1 MSTENL
7 AEKQMDLT
15 GQRVAVIG
23 LARSGMAAARFL
35 LARGVAVVGADAKP
49 AAELTEEAHQLT
61 ELGGEFVPGLTER
74 AQLGTVDLAV
84 ISPGVP
90 HPHPILEALRAEG
103 VRVIGETEL
112 AYRFCGAPIIAVSG
126 TNGKGSTTVMIG
138 KMLAAAEIPHLV
150 AGNIGLPLISQ
161 IDRTHEVAFVVLE
174 VSSFQMESTELFRP
188 YIAIL
193 LNISP
198 DHLDRHPDFDSYLH
212 AKSRMFLNQRP
223 SDWAL
228 ISLDDPGLQPLAADL
243 TARYLSFSFDRREAN
258 ARVQGEA
265 LVVEIEPGAPEVVAQ
280 TSDLAVCGTHFVR
293 DALAAAL
300 AARLAGA
307 SPAAIRAGLRAFE
320 PSDHLL
326 QIVGTVSGVSF
337 VDDSKATNV
346 ASALADLECLGR
358 PLIVI
363 AGGLGKN
370 VDFHEFG
377 RRLGEECEAVCLI
390 GESRH
395 LLAEAIGERTQRI
408 LCDSLENAVETA
420 FRLAPEGGT
429 VALLPGC
436 ASFDMFRDQAD
447 RGQVFVRCVRQLSYE
462 YATTGE
468 SHNSSGPS
476 A

>member
-1 MSTENL
+1 MENL
-7 AEKQMDLT
+7 EEKSLPIE
-15 GQRVAVIG
+15 GRRIAVIG

-35 LARGVAVVGADAKP
+35 LAQGAAVIGADAKP

-61 ELGGEFVPGLTER
+61 ELGGQFVADFR
-74 AQLGTVDLAV
+74 DRSQLGEIDLVV

-90 HPHPILEALRAEG
+90 HPHPVLEVLRAEG
-103 VRVIGETEL
+103 VPVIGEMEL
-112 AYRFCGAPIIAVSG
+112 AYRFCGSPIIAISG

-138 KMLAAAEIPHLV
+138 EMLAAAGIPHLV

-161 IDRTHEVAFVVLE
+161 IDRTREVAFVVLE

-188 YIAIL
+188 YISIL

-198 DHLDRHPDFDSYLH
+198 DHLDRHPDFASYLS
-212 AKSRMFLNQRP
+212 AKSRMFMNQRP
-223 SDWAL
+223 SDWAI

-243 TARYLSFSFDRREAN
+243 TAQYLSFSFDQPGAN
-258 ARVQGEA
+258 ARVEDEA
-265 LVVEIEPGAPEVVAQ
+265 LVLEIEPGAPESVAQ
-280 TSDLAVCGTHFVR
+280 VSDLQVCGEHFVR

-307 SPAAIRAGLRAFE
+307 SPAAIRQGLRNFE

-326 QIVGTVSGVSF
+326 QNVGTVAGVTF

-358 PLIVI
+358 PVIVI
-363 AGGLGKN
+363 AGGVGKN

-377 RRLGEECEAVCLI
+377 RRLGEQCEAVCLI
-390 GESRH
+390 GDSRQM
-395 LLAEAIGERTQRI
+395 LAEAVGERTQRI
-408 LCDSLENAVETA
+408 LCDTLEAAVEAA
-420 FRLAPEGGT
+420 FRLADEGTT

-436 ASFDMFRDQAD
+436 ASFDMFQNQAD
-447 RGQVFVRCVRQLSYE
+447 RGQVFTRCVRQLSYE

-468 SHNSSGPS
+468 SNSDSGLS

>member
-1 MSTENL
+1 MENL
-7 AEKQMDLT
+7 EEKRLDLE
-15 GQRVAVIG
+15 GKRVAVIG

-35 LARGVAVVGADAKP
+35 LSRGVSVVGADAKSG
-49 AAELTEEAHQLT
+49 EALADERHQLT
-61 ELGGEFVPGLTER
+61 ELGGEFIGDFR
-74 AQLGTVDLAV
+74 DRSQLGAVDLAV

-103 VRVIGETEL
+103 ISVIGEVEL
-112 AYRFCGAPIIAVSG
+112 AYRFCQAPIIAVSG

-138 KMLAAAEIPHLV
+138 KMLEAAGLPHLV
-150 AGNIGLPLISQ
+150 AGNIGLPLTSQ
-161 IDRTHEVAFVVLE
+161 IDRTAEVDFVVLE

-198 DHLDRHPDFDSYLH
+198 DHLDRHPDFASYLR
-212 AKSRMFLNQRP
+212 AKGRMFMNQRP
-223 SDWAL
+223 SDFAI
-228 ISLDDPGLQPLAADL
+228 ISLDDPGIQPLAVDL
-243 TARYLSFSFDRREAN
+243 TAQYLSFSYDRAEAN
-258 ARVQGEA
+258 ARLEDES
-265 LVVEIEPGAPEVVAQ
+265 LVLEIEPDSPEVVAER
-280 TSDLAVCGTHFVR
+280 SDLAVCGTHFVR

-307 SPAAIRAGLRAFE
+307 SPAAIKAGLRAFQ

-326 QIVGTVSGVSF
+326 QVVGTVAGVNF

-346 ASALADLECLGR
+346 AAALADLECLSR

-370 VDFHEFG
+370 VDFREFG

-390 GESRH
+390 GDSRGQ
-395 LLAEAIGERTQRI
+395 LAEAIGERTQRL
-408 LCDSLENAVETA
+408 LCDSLESAVEAA
-420 FRLAPEGGT
+420 FRLAEEGTT

-436 ASFDMFRDQAD
+436 ASFDMFRDQAE
-447 RGQVFVRCVRQLSYE
+447 RGQVFARTVRQLSYE
-462 YATTGE
+462 YATSGE
-468 SHNSSGPS
+468 RHSDSHPR